1 MSYGPEFAEIYD
13 LVHTRRGKDYQAES
27 QQVADAIRARCPKA
41 SSVLDAGCGTGGHL
55 AHLAGVFDE
64 VEGLE
69 VAPAMLDVAR
79 AKLPGVVLHQADMRT
94 FDLGRRY
101 DAIICMF
108 ASIAHQ
114 RSAAELEA
122 TLERFAGHL
131 EPDGV
136 VVFDPWWFP
145 EEFVDGSVA
154 GDVGTA
160 DGQTLGQ
167 MSHSRRDGDR
177 SRTEVHY
184 LVASAE
190 AGTRHVSEVFW
201 HSLFPHALYEKA
213 LVAAGFEFE
222 YVDSVMD
229 GRGMFV
235 GTLTNAKNVRTW
247 T

>member
-27 QQVADAIRARCPKA
+27 QRVADAIRARRPEA
-41 SSVLDAGCGTGGHL
+41 ASVLDVGCGTGSHL

-69 VAPAMLDVAR
+69 ASQAMLDVAR
-79 AKLPGVVLHQADMRT
+79 AKLPGVVFHEADMRT

-101 DAIICMF
+101 DAIVCMF
-108 ASIAHQ
+108 AAIAHQ

-122 TLERFAGHL
+122 TLERFASHL
-131 EPDGV
+131 KPGGV
-136 VVFDPWWFP
+136 VVFDPWWFT

-154 GDVGTA
+154 GGVSQA
-160 DGQTLGQ
+160 DGRTLGQ

-184 LVASAE
+184 LVASAD
-190 AGTRHVSEVFW
+190 AGTRHVSEVHW
-201 HSLFPHALYEKA
+201 HSLFPRALYEKA
-213 LVAAGFEFE
+213 LAAAGFAFE
-222 YVDSVMD
+222 YVDGVMD

-235 GTLTNAKNVRTW
+235 GTTSAKEVRSST
-247 T
+247 